1 MVNEHDSLRSP
12 LRGRPGGRWPQA
24 ASEAALNAVFPTRSK
39 SVRGFTLIELL
50 VVLVLLGVLTSLAVI
65 GSGLASSPARK
76 LNDEAE
82 RLNSLLRV
90 LLDEAVLDNR
100 EYGVR
105 FETHSYQ
112 VLRYEPLKSRWEPLD
127 NRVHELPEWVQ
138 LSIEVEDQNVGLPTA
153 KGDKDKSAPKTPQLL
168 ILSSG
173 ELTPFTLRLAG
184 GRERGAPVLLL
195 SSDGFAEPEL
205 KPENAKGRSG

>member
-1 MVNEHDSLRSP
+1 MQRISE
-12 LRGRPGGRWPQA
+12 RPGLGGA
-24 ASEAALNAVFPTRSK
+24 AIAAEGAEFTDGKEQSEASLSAVFPSCSK
-39 SVRGFTLIELL
+39 SARGFTLIELL

-76 LNDEAE
+76 LGEEAD
-82 RLNSLLRV
+82 RLNNLLRV

-105 FETHSYQ
+105 FEAHSYQ
-112 VLRYEPLKSRWEPLD
+112 VLRYDPLKSRWQPLED
-127 NRVHELPEWVQ
+127 KVHELPDWVQ
-138 LSIEVEDQNVGLPTA
+138 LSIEVEDQSVSLPTP
-153 KGDKDKSAPKTPQLL
+153 KGDKDKASRKPPQLL

-184 GRERGAPVLLL
+184 SRERSAPQLLL
-195 SSDGFAEPEL
+195 VSDGFALPEL
-205 KPENAKGRSG
+205 RQEKSR

>member
-1 MVNEHDSLRSP
+1 MRNLQKVDEQS
-12 LRGRPGGRWPQA
+12 GA
-24 ASEAALNAVFPTRSK
+24 ASDAVFPSRRK
-39 SVRGFTLIELL
+39 AARGFTLIELL

-76 LNDEAE
+76 LNDEAD

-90 LLDEAVLDNR
+90 LIDEAVLDNR

-112 VLRYEPLKSRWEPLD
+112 VLRYEPLKARWEPLD
-127 NRVHELPEWVQ
+127 DRIHELPDWVQ
-138 LSIEVEDQNVGLPTA
+138 LSIEVEDQSVGLPTP
-153 KGDKDKSAPKTPQLL
+153 KGDKDKSGPKPPQLL

-195 SSDGFAEPEL
+195 VSDGFAEPEL
-205 KPENAKGRSG
+205 KQEKGR

>member
-1 MVNEHDSLRSP
+1 MR
-12 LRGRPGGRWPQA
+12 A
-24 ASEAALNAVFPTRSK
+24 A
-39 SVRGFTLIELL
+39 RGFTLIELL
-50 VVLVLLGVLTSLAVI
+50 VVLVLLGVLTGLAVI

-82 RLNSLLRV
+82 RLNGLLRV

-127 NRVHELPEWVQ
+127 AKVYELPDWIQ
-138 LSIEVEDQNVGLPTA
+138 LSIEVEDQSVGLPSP
-153 KGDKDKSAPKTPQLL
+153 KGDKDKSASKPPQLL

-173 ELTPFTLRLAG
+173 ELTPFTLHLAG
-184 GRERGAPVLLL
+184 GRERGAPAL
-195 SSDGFAEPEL
+195 SLVSDGFVAPEL
-205 KPENAKGRSG
+205 KQEKGR

>member
-1 MVNEHDSLRSP
+1 MR
-12 LRGRPGGRWPQA
+12 A
-24 ASEAALNAVFPTRSK
+24 A
-39 SVRGFTLIELL
+39 RGFTLIELL
-50 VVLVLLGVLTSLAVI
+50 VVLVLLGVLTGLAVI

-127 NRVHELPEWVQ
+127 DKVHELPEWVE
-138 LSIEVEDQNVGLPTA
+138 LRIEVEDQAVGLPTPLGG
-153 KGDKDKSAPKTPQLL
+153 KGKSDPKPPQLL

-173 ELTPFTLRLAG
+173 ELTPFTLRLGG
-184 GRERGAPVLLL
+184 GRERGSPVLLL
-195 SSDGFAEPEL
+195 SSDGFSEPEL
-205 KPENAKGRSG
+205 KPEGAKGRSG

>member
-1 MVNEHDSLRSP
+1 MR
-12 LRGRPGGRWPQA
+12 R
-24 ASEAALNAVFPTRSK
+24 AL
-39 SVRGFTLIELL
+39 GFTLIELL
-50 VVLVLLGVLTSLAVI
+50 VVLVLLGVLTGLAVI

-90 LLDEAVLDNR
+90 LIDEAVLDNR

-105 FETHSYQ
+105 FESRSYQ
-112 VLRYEPLKSRWEPLD
+112 VLRYDPLRSRWEPVGD
-127 NRVHELPEWVQ
+127 KVHELPEWVE
-138 LSIEVEDQNVGLPTA
+138 LRIEVDNQSVGLPSP
-153 KGDKDKSAPKTPQLL
+153 KGDKDKVAPKTPQLL

-184 GRERGAPVLLL
+184 GSGRDAPVLLL
-195 SSDGFAEPEL
+195 VSDGFAEPEL
-205 KPENAKGRSG
+205 KPEIAGKRSG